1 MTVSTA
7 KRILDYVSEWNGES
21 ALLVQV
27 NGTDFPV
34 EGIESEDVNSD
45 GSERVVRIM
54 LVKTRS
60 GITSCKDISREIKP
74 DEIWHNSSA
83 KEPASV

>member
-54 LVKTRS
+54 LK
-60 GITSCKDISREIKP
+60 K
-74 DEIWHNSSA
+74 
-83 KEPASV
+83 